1 MDVEEI
7 QKNQDMTSQIYQ
19 ERISFLMS
27 REKEQVCASYID
39 ITDNRMLA
47 IEADGRR
54 LQEKD
59 SKNVD
64 VYQWLQKYIYPYIAY
79 EEDLEEFKTEF
90 RRKKLQEYFAEGKT
104 FLEYHHSYRN
114 HGQIML
120 YDIQINMFQ
129 NPDNDHIELCVIW
142 KDDTRNYIDT
152 EIRKILYQRDCKAL
166 GLIGIGNGSLY
177 FRSHHFKEMEI
188 PVETSLSYEKVV
200 CQMEEKRIAPK
211 SRELFLKCTALEY
224 LSDNLEFAGQHSFE
238 IYNVENKVERYTY
251 YWFDHRKKILL
262 FVVDDM
268 TKELETDAVTGLLNR
283 QGFSRKAQEI
293 IEKNPKIRFAVLYC
307 NIQRFKAINDL
318 FGYEMGD
325 MILRDV
331 ANTYQTSFLKP
342 LALARMEA
350 DKFVMLVDSKN
361 LQLEKLPQLLH
372 GVYAK
377 QEIRI
382 DLYGRCGIYYVPEDM
397 ALQVSDMC
405 DRAKLA
411 KSYIPNQYVKPYA
424 VFNEQMKEDYEQRS
438 RALIQLDDA
447 LKGEEI
453 KVYYQP
459 IYDAWTREVVAA
471 EALVRW
477 YSPKNGVILPG
488 KFIPVLEES
497 GHITKLDTFVYQHV
511 QEFQQ
516 KRSETGKKVVRVTV
530 NLSRMDLMD
539 ETIMNLILDDVH
551 SKQQLKEKI
560 SFEVTESA
568 YAAIA
573 EIGTHFMNQLKEAGV
588 NILIDDFGNG
598 ASSFSTIRDFDFNII
613 KLDMG
618 FVQKLGESKKNN
630 NILISLIDLA
640 HRLNMKVVAEGV
652 ETEGQAD
659 FLKNCGCDYL
669 QGFYFSRPLTQED
682 FEKTL
687 DQHPSHDASEG
698 R

>member
-1 MDVEEI
+1 MDVEEL
-7 QKNQDMTSQIYQ
+7 QKRKDAASQIYQ

-27 REKEQVCASYID
+27 REKDQVCASYID
-39 ITDNRMLA
+39 VTDNRMLA
-47 IEADGRR
+47 IVAEGHR
-54 LQEKD
+54 LYEKD

-64 VYQWLQKYIYPYIAY
+64 VYKWLEKYIYPYIAY
-79 EEDLEEFKTEF
+79 EEELEEFKTEF
-90 RRKKLQEYFAEGKT
+90 RRKKLQSDFKEGKT
-104 FLEYHHSYRN
+104 YLEYHHSYRN

-120 YDIQINMFQ
+120 YNIQVNMFE
-129 NPDNDHIELCVIW
+129 NPDNGHIELCILW

-152 EIRKILYQRDCKAL
+152 GIRKILYQRDCKAL
-166 GLIGIGNGSLY
+166 GLIGLENGSLY

-188 PVETSLSYEKVV
+188 SLETSLSYENVV
-200 CQMEEKRIAPK
+200 CRMEEKRIAPK
-211 SRELFLKCTALEY
+211 SRELFHKCTALDY
-224 LSDNLEFAGQHSFE
+224 LGDNLEFAGQYSFE
-238 IYNVENKVERYTY
+238 IYNVENNIERYTY
-251 YWFDHRKKILL
+251 YWFDHEKKVLL

-283 QGFSRKAQEI
+283 EGFSRKVEEI
-293 IEKNPKIRFAVLYC
+293 IGKNPKSHFAVLYC

-318 FGYEMGD
+318 FGYETGD

-342 LALARMEA
+342 LALARTEA
-350 DKFVMLVDSKN
+350 DKFVMLVDCKN
-361 LQLEKLPQLLH
+361 LKLDKLPQLLH
-372 GVYAK
+372 RIYDK
-377 QEIRI
+377 QDIRI
-382 DLYGRCGIYYVPEDM
+382 DLYGRCGIYYVPEDIT
-397 ALQVSDMC
+397 LQVSDMC

-411 KSYIPNQYVKPYA
+411 KTYIPNQYVKPYA
-424 VFNEQMKEDYEQRS
+424 IFNEQMKEDYEQRS

-447 LKGEEI
+447 LKDEEI

-459 IYDAWTREVVAA
+459 IYDAWTREIIGA

-477 YSPKNGVILPG
+477 HSPKTGVILPG

-497 GHITKLDTFVYQHV
+497 GHITKLDTFVYKHV
-511 QEFQQ
+511 QEIQEQ
-516 KRSETGKKVVRVTV
+516 RSAAGQKVVRVTV

-539 ETIMNLILDDVH
+539 ETFMNLILNDVH

-573 EIGTHFMNQLKEAGV
+573 EIGTHFMMQLKEAGV

-652 ETEGQAD
+652 ETEMQAD

-682 FEKTL
+682 FEKL
-687 DQHPSHDASEG
+687 LA
-698 R
+698 